1 MVTNTE
7 ENIVKHYRHKQVLL
21 RIICAVII
29 LISGIVIGAGGT
41 ILLVKHRVIWIG
53 HPHKKDAAAI
63 TKEISAKYGLTQQQ
77 TKQVEEIFN
86 KAFQQRELYDEEM
99 DKKRDADTQIM
110 IAEMN
115 DVLTPA
121 QFERWNKDFQTM
133 REKFKNRFK
142 RSDKK

>member
-29 LISGIVIGAGGT
+29 LISGIAIGAGGT
-41 ILLVKHRVIWIG
+41 ILLAKHRVIWIG

-63 TKEISAKYGLTQQQ
+63 TKKISTKYGLTQEQ
-77 TKQVEEIFN
+77 TKQVEQILN
-86 KAFQQRELYDEEM
+86 KAFQQRELHNKEM
-99 DKKRDADTQIM
+99 DKKRDADTQII

-121 QFERWNKDFQTM
+121 QFERWNKDFQAM

-142 RSDKK
+142 QSDKK

>member
-7 ENIVKHYRHKQVLL
+7 KNTLKHYRHKQVLL

-29 LISGIVIGAGGT
+29 LLSGIVIGAGGT

-53 HPHKKDAAAI
+53 HPHRNAADI
-63 TKEISAKYGLTQQQ
+63 TKEISEKYKLDQQQ
-77 TKQVEEIFN
+77 TKQVEEILN
-86 KAFQQRELYDEEM
+86 KVFQQRELYDEEM

-115 DVLTPA
+115 NVLTPS
-121 QFERWNKDFQTM
+121 QFERWNKDFQAM
-133 REKFKNRFK
+133 REKYKNRFK
-142 RSDKK
+142 QSDKK

>member
-1 MVTNTE
+1 MVMNAE
-7 ENIVKHYRHKQVLL
+7 ENIVKHYRHKQALL

-53 HPHKKDAAAI
+53 HPHKNAADI
-63 TKEISAKYGLTQQQ
+63 TKEISQKYGLTQQQ
-77 TKQVEEIFN
+77 TKQVEGILN
-86 KAFQQRELYDEEM
+86 KTFQQRELYDEEM

-115 DVLTPA
+115 NVLTPA

-133 REKFKNRFK
+133 REKFKNRRK
-142 RSDKK
+142 